1 MNADRKQEDYT
12 SQMRFS
18 RAALA
23 FLLGVAAIAATKPTV
38 KPKKPVLTP
47 DQRAAQSIMKSMSL
61 RDRVAQLI
69 VGTCYGDAP
78 ATKSPEYQKYRH
90 WVHDLRIGGFIV
102 ANRIDHGAIRNAEP
116 HAMALFLNQM
126 QKMAKTPLVIAAD
139 LERGASMRVSGGA
152 QFPYNMAY
160 GASRDLDA
168 TRYEGLATAR
178 EARAIG
184 IHWIFAPV
192 ADVNNNP
199 ENPVINIRSY
209 GESADDVAQHVAAY
223 IDGAHSD
230 AKNRV
235 LVTAKHFPGHGDT
248 DTDSH
253 MALAK
258 VTASKERLESLEFA
272 PFRAA
277 IAHGVDSIMTAHL
290 SVPALEPDEIPAT
303 VSSKVLA
310 GVLREEMKFQ
320 NIIVTDAMDMQGLA
334 QMFNQGEAA
343 VRAIEAGADV
353 LLMPLNPETVIR
365 AVVSAVEN
373 GRLKRARIDES
384 AMRVLEAKV
393 RVGIM
398 KKKFVDLDEISD
410 VFDSQDDAT
419 QAQQASDRAVT
430 LVRNEHDVLPL
441 AASAQSC
448 LVVVVERRTS
458 AAGTRMIDSYRKF
471 APKSQISVVDASMN
485 EAAMAAIAGDT
496 SKCSAIVVAAFA
508 TVAANRGTVGLNGE
522 LTPFIAKLEE
532 GPVPVAIVAMGNPY
546 LLSAFPKTAAYLATF
561 SSTPPSEV
569 SAVKALFGEIPIT
582 GKMPV
587 TIPGFAKYGDGIQMP
602 GRSR

>member
-1 MNADRKQEDYT
+1 M
-12 SQMRFS
+12 
-18 RAALA
+18 
-23 FLLGVAAIAATKPTV
+23 FLLGIAAIAATKPTP
-38 KPKKPVLTP
+38 KPKKPSLTP

-78 ATKSPEYQKYRH
+78 ATKSPEYQKYKH

-126 QKMAKTPLVIAAD
+126 QRMSKTPLVIAAD

-160 GASRDLDA
+160 GAGRDLDA
-168 TRYEGLATAR
+168 ARYEGLATAR
-178 EARAIG
+178 QARAIG

-209 GESADDVAQHVAAY
+209 GESADDVAQNVAAY

-230 AKNRV
+230 PKNRV
-235 LVTAKHFPGHGDT
+235 LLTAKHFPGHGDT

-303 VSSKVLA
+303 VSSKVLT
-310 GVLREEMKFQ
+310 GVLRDELKFQ
-320 NIIVTDAMDMQGLA
+320 NIIVTDAMDMQGLT

-365 AVVSAVEN
+365 GVVGAVEN

-384 AMRVLEAKV
+384 VMRVLEAKV
-393 RVGIM
+393 RVGVI

-410 VFDSQDDAT
+410 VFDSQEDAT
-419 QAQQASDRAVT
+419 QAQQASDHAVT

-458 AAGTRMIDSYRKF
+458 SAGTRMIDSYRKF
-471 APKSQISVVDASMN
+471 APKSQIAVVDASMN
-485 EAAMAAIAGDT
+485 AAALTAIVGDT

-508 TVAANRGTVGLNGE
+508 TVAAYRGGVGLSGE

-532 GPVPVAIVAMGNPY
+532 GPVPVTIVAMGNPY

-587 TIPGFAKYGDGIQMP
+587 TIPGFSKYGDGIQMP
-602 GRSR
+602 ARSR

>member
-1 MNADRKQEDYT
+1 
-12 SQMRFS
+12 MRLS
-18 RAALA
+18 RAALPI
-23 FLLGVAAIAATKPTV
+23 LVSIAAIAATKPAV
-38 KPKKPVLTP
+38 KAKKPALTP

-61 RDRVAQLI
+61 RDRLAQLI

-78 ATKSPEYQKYRH
+78 ATKSAEYQKYRH
-90 WVHDLRIGGFIV
+90 WVHDLHIGGFIV
-102 ANRIDHGAIRNAEP
+102 ANRIDHGVVRNAEP

-126 QKMAKTPLVIAAD
+126 QKMSKTPLLVAAD
-139 LERGASMRVSGGA
+139 LERGASMRVTGGA

-160 GASRDLDA
+160 GAGRDLDA

-178 EARAIG
+178 QARAIG
-184 IHWIFAPV
+184 VHWIFAPV

-209 GESADDVAQHVAAY
+209 GESAEEVAQNVAAY

-230 AKNRV
+230 PKNPV
-235 LVTAKHFPGHGDT
+235 LLTAKHFPGHGDT

-258 VTASKERLESLEFA
+258 VTANKDRLETLEFA

-290 SVPALEPDEIPAT
+290 SVPALEPEEIPAT
-303 VSSKVLA
+303 VSSKVLT
-310 GVLREEMKFQ
+310 GVLRDEMKFQ
-320 NIIVTDAMDMQGLA
+320 NIIVTDAMDMQGVA
-334 QMFNQGEAA
+334 QMFTPGEAA
-343 VRAIEAGADV
+343 VRAIDAGADV

-365 AVVSAVEN
+365 ALVSAVEN
-373 GRLKRARIDES
+373 GRLKRARIDDS
-384 AMRVLEAKV
+384 VMRVLEAKV
-393 RVGIM
+393 RVGVT

-410 VFDSQDDAT
+410 VFDSEDDIT
-419 QAQQASDRAVT
+419 HAQQASDRAVT

-458 AAGTRMIDSYRKF
+458 SAGTRMIDSYRKF
-471 APKSQISVVDASMN
+471 APKSQIAVVDASMN
-485 EAAMAAIAGDT
+485 AAALAAIVGDT
-496 SKCSAIVVAAFA
+496 SKCSTIVVAAFA
-508 TVAANRGTVGLNGE
+508 TVAANRGSVGLNGE
-522 LTPFIAKLEE
+522 LTPFIAKLTE
-532 GPVPVAIVAMGNPY
+532 GSIPVAIIAMGNPY

-561 SSTPPSEV
+561 SSTPPSES
-569 SAVKALFGEIPIT
+569 SAVKALFGEMPIT
-582 GKMPV
+582 GHMPV
-587 TIPGFAKYGDGIQMP
+587 TIPGFAKYGEGIQMP
-602 GRSR
+602 ARSR

>member
-1 MNADRKQEDYT
+1 
-12 SQMRFS
+12 MRFS

-23 FLLGVAAIAATKPTV
+23 FLLGVAAVAATKAPV
-38 KPKKPVLTP
+38 KTKKPALTP

-69 VGTCYGDAP
+69 VATCFGDAP
-78 ATKSPEYQKYRH
+78 ATKSPEYQKYRR
-90 WVHDLRIGGFIV
+90 WVRDLHIGGFIV
-102 ANRIDHGAIRNAEP
+102 ANRVDHGAVRNAEP

-126 QKMAKTPLVIAAD
+126 QKMSKTALLIAAD
-139 LERGASMRVSGGA
+139 FERGASMRVTGGA

-160 GASRDLDA
+160 GAGRDLDA
-168 TRYEGLATAR
+168 VHYEGLATAR

-184 IHWIFAPV
+184 VHWIFAPV

-199 ENPVINIRSY
+199 ENPVINTRSY
-209 GESADDVAQHVAAY
+209 GENAEDVAQDVAAY

-230 AKNRV
+230 PKNRV

-253 MALAK
+253 LALAK
-258 VTASKERLESLEFA
+258 VTANKERLETLEFT

-303 VSSKVLA
+303 VSSRVLT
-310 GVLREEMKFQ
+310 GVLRDELKFQ
-320 NIIVTDAMDMQGLA
+320 NLIVTDAMDMQGLA
-334 QMFNQGEAA
+334 QMFNQSEAA
-343 VRAIEAGADV
+343 IRAIDAGADV
-353 LLMPLNPETVIR
+353 LLMPLNPETVIH
-365 AVVSAVEN
+365 AVVSAIET
-373 GRLKRARIDES
+373 GRLKRARVEES
-384 AMRVLEAKV
+384 VMRVLEAKV
-393 RVGIM
+393 RVGVI
-398 KKKFVDLDEISD
+398 KKKLVDLDEISD
-410 VFDSQDDAT
+410 ALDSQDDAT
-419 QAQQASDRAVT
+419 HAQQASDRAVT

-458 AAGTRMIDSYRKF
+458 NAGTRMADSFRKF
-471 APKSQISVVDASMN
+471 APKSQISFVDSSMN
-485 EAAMAAIAGDT
+485 AAALAAIVGDT
-496 SKCSAIVVAAFA
+496 SRCSAIVVAAFS
-508 TVAANRGTVGLNGE
+508 TVAANRGTVALGGE
-522 LTPFIAKLEE
+522 LTPFVAKLTE
-532 GPVPVAIVAMGNPY
+532 GSAPVAVVALGNPY

-561 SSTPPSEV
+561 SSTAPSEL
-569 SAVKALFGEIPIT
+569 SAVKALFGEIPI
-582 GKMPV
+582 GGHMPV

-602 GRSR
+602 ARSR

>member
-1 MNADRKQEDYT
+1 
-12 SQMRFS
+12 
-18 RAALA
+18 LA
-23 FLLGVAAIAATKPTV
+23 LLGCAAAIAATKAPV
-38 KPKKPVLTP
+38 KAKKPALTP

-78 ATKSPEYQKYRH
+78 ATKSAEYVKYRH
-90 WVHDLRIGGFIV
+90 WVHDLHIGGFIV
-102 ANRIDHGAIRNAEP
+102 ANRVDHGAIRNAEP

-126 QKMAKTPLVIAAD
+126 QKLSKTPLLIAAD
-139 LERGASMRVSGGA
+139 FERGASMRVSGGA

-160 GASRDLDA
+160 GAGRDLDA

-178 EARAIG
+178 QARAIG
-184 IHWIFAPV
+184 VHWIFAPV

-209 GESADDVAQHVAAY
+209 GESADDVAQNVAAY

-230 AKNRV
+230 PKNRV
-235 LVTAKHFPGHGDT
+235 MVTAKHFPGHGDT
-248 DTDSH
+248 DTDTH

-258 VTASKERLESLEFA
+258 VTANKERLETLEFA
-272 PFRAA
+272 PFRMA
-277 IAHGVDSIMTAHL
+277 IAHGVDAIMTAHL
-290 SVPALEPDEIPAT
+290 SVPAIEPDEIPAT
-303 VSSKVLA
+303 VSSKVLT
-310 GVLREEMKFQ
+310 GVLRDEMKFQ

-343 VRAIEAGADV
+343 VRAIDAGADV
-353 LLMPLNPETVIR
+353 LLMPVNPETVIR
-365 AVVSAVEN
+365 AVISAVES
-373 GRLKRARIDES
+373 GRLKKARIDDS
-384 AMRVLEAKV
+384 VMRILEAKV
-393 RVGIM
+393 RVGVI
-398 KKKFVDLDEISD
+398 KKKLVDLDEISD
-410 VFDSQDDAT
+410 VFDSQDDTAH
-419 QAQQASDRAVT
+419 AQQASDRAVT

-441 AASAQSC
+441 AAAAQSC

-458 AAGTRMIDSYRKF
+458 SAGTRMIDAYRKF
-471 APKSQISVVDASMN
+471 APKSLIVTVDASMN
-485 EAAMAAIAGDT
+485 AAALTAIVGDT

-508 TVAANRGTVGLNGE
+508 TVAAYRGSVGLGGE
-522 LTPFIAKLEE
+522 LSPFVAKLTE
-532 GPVPVAIVAMGNPY
+532 GTVPVAIVAMGNPY

-569 SAVKALFGEIPIT
+569 SAVKALFGEIPIS

-587 TIPGFAKYGDGIQMP
+587 TIPGFAKYGDGIPMAA
-602 GRSR
+602 RSR

>member
-1 MNADRKQEDYT
+1 
-12 SQMRFS
+12 MRLT
-18 RAALA
+18 RAAA
-23 FLLGVAAIAATKPTV
+23 FLLSFAAIAATKPAV
-38 KPKKPVLTP
+38 KTKKPPATAEE
-47 DQRAAQSIMKSMSL
+47 RAAQSIMKSMNL

-69 VGTCYGDAP
+69 IATCYGDAP
-78 ATKSPEYQKYRH
+78 ATKSTEYVKYKR
-90 WVHDLRIGGFIV
+90 WVRDLHIGGFIV
-102 ANRIDHGAIRNAEP
+102 ANRVDHGAVRNAEP

-126 QKMAKTPLVIAAD
+126 QRLAKTPLLIAAD
-139 LERGASMRVSGGA
+139 FERGASMRVSGGA

-160 GASRDLDA
+160 GAARDLDA
-168 TRYEGLATAR
+168 VRYEGLATAR

-184 IHWIFAPV
+184 VHWIFAPV

-199 ENPVINIRSY
+199 ENPVINTRSY
-209 GESADDVAQHVAAY
+209 GENADDVAQDVAAY

-230 AKNRV
+230 PKNRM

-258 VTASKERLESLEFA
+258 VTANKERLETLEFT

-277 IAHGVDSIMTAHL
+277 IAHGVDAIMTAHL

-303 VSSKVLA
+303 VSSKVLT
-310 GVLREEMKFQ
+310 GVLREELKFQ

-353 LLMPLNPETVIR
+353 LLMPLNPEIVIR
-365 AVVSAVEN
+365 AVISAVED

-384 AMRVLEAKV
+384 VMRVLAAKV
-393 RVGIM
+393 RVGVV
-398 KKKFVDLDEISD
+398 KKKLVDLDEISD
-410 VFDSQDDAT
+410 VFDSQEDVT

-430 LVRNEHDVLPL
+430 LVRNEHDVLPF
-441 AASAQSC
+441 AASAPSC

-458 AAGTRMIDSYRKF
+458 TAGQRMIDAYRKF
-471 APKSQISVVDASMN
+471 SPKAQIVSVDASMN
-485 EAAMAAIAGDT
+485 AAALAATVGDT
-496 SKCSAIVVAAFA
+496 SKCSAIVVAAFS
-508 TVAANRGTVGLNGE
+508 TVAAYRGSVGLSGE
-522 LTPFIAKLEE
+522 LTPFVAKLTE
-532 GPVPVAIVAMGNPY
+532 GSTPVALVAMGNPY

-569 SAVKALFGEIPIT
+569 SAVKALFGEIAI
-582 GKMPV
+582 GGHLPV
-587 TIPGFAKYGDGIQMP
+587 TIPGFAKYGDGITLQA
-602 GRSR
+602 RSR

>member
-1 MNADRKQEDYT
+1 
-12 SQMRFS
+12 MRLS
-18 RAALA
+18 RAALP
-23 FLLGVAAIAATKPTV
+23 LLASIAAIAATKPAV
-38 KPKKPVLTP
+38 KAKKLVLTP
-47 DQRAAQSIMKSMSL
+47 DQRAAQSIMKSLSL

-78 ATKSPEYQKYRH
+78 ATKSAEYQKYRH
-90 WVHDLRIGGFIV
+90 WVHDLHIGGFIV
-102 ANRIDHGAIRNAEP
+102 ANRIDHGAVRNAEP

-126 QKMAKTPLVIAAD
+126 QKMSKTPLLVAAD
-139 LERGASMRVSGGA
+139 LERGASMRVTGGA

-160 GASRDLDA
+160 GAGRDLDA

-178 EARAIG
+178 QARAVG

-199 ENPVINIRSY
+199 ENPVINVRSY
-209 GESADDVAQHVAAY
+209 GESAEDVAQNVAAY

-230 AKNRV
+230 PKNRV
-235 LVTAKHFPGHGDT
+235 MLTAKHFPGHGDT

-258 VTASKERLESLEFA
+258 VTANKDRLETLEFT

-290 SVPALEPDEIPAT
+290 SVPALEPEEIPAT
-303 VSSKVLA
+303 VSSKVLT
-310 GVLREEMKFQ
+310 GVLRDEMKFQ
-320 NIIVTDAMDMQGLA
+320 NIIVTDAMDMQGVA
-334 QMFNQGEAA
+334 QMFTQGEAA
-343 VRAIEAGADV
+343 VRAIDAGADV

-365 AVVSAVEN
+365 ALVSAVEN
-373 GRLKRARIDES
+373 GRLKRTRIDES
-384 AMRVLEAKV
+384 VMRVLEAKV
-393 RVGIM
+393 RVGVM

-410 VFDSQDDAT
+410 VFDSEEDIT
-419 QAQQASDRAVT
+419 RAQQASDRAVT

-441 AASAQSC
+441 ATSAQSC

-458 AAGTRMIDSYRKF
+458 SAGTRMIDSYRKF
-471 APKSQISVVDASMN
+471 APKSQIVVVDASMN
-485 EAAMAAIAGDT
+485 AAALAAIVGDT
-496 SKCSAIVVAAFA
+496 SKCSTIVIAAFA
-508 TVAANRGTVGLNGE
+508 TVAANRGSVGLNGE
-522 LTPFIAKLEE
+522 LTPFIAKLTE
-532 GPVPVAIVAMGNPY
+532 GPAPVAIVAMGNPY

-569 SAVKALFGEIPIT
+569 SAVKALFGEMPIA
-582 GKMPV
+582 GHMPV
-587 TIPGFAKYGDGIQMP
+587 TIPGFAKYADGIQLP
-602 GRSR
+602 ARSR

>member
-1 MNADRKQEDYT
+1 
-12 SQMRFS
+12 
-18 RAALA
+18 
-23 FLLGVAAIAATKPTV
+23 
-38 KPKKPVLTP
+38 
-47 DQRAAQSIMKSMSL
+47 MSL

-78 ATKSPEYQKYRH
+78 ATKSADYQKYRH
-90 WVHDLRIGGFIV
+90 WVHDLHIGGFIV

-126 QKMAKTPLVIAAD
+126 QKMSKTPLLVAAD

-160 GASRDLDA
+160 GAGRDLDA

-178 EARAIG
+178 QARAVG

-209 GESADDVAQHVAAY
+209 GESAEDVAQNVAAY

-230 AKNRV
+230 PKNRV
-235 LVTAKHFPGHGDT
+235 LLTAKHFPGHGDT
-248 DTDSH
+248 DTDTH

-258 VTASKERLESLEFA
+258 VTANKDRLETLEFA

-290 SVPALEPDEIPAT
+290 AVPALEPEEIPAT
-303 VSSKVLA
+303 VSSKVLT

-320 NIIVTDAMDMQGLA
+320 NIIVTDAMDMQGVA
-334 QMFNQGEAA
+334 QMFTQGEAA
-343 VRAIEAGADV
+343 VRAIDAGADV
-353 LLMPLNPETVIR
+353 LLMPLNPEAVIR
-365 AVVSAVEN
+365 ALVSAVEN
-373 GRLKRARIDES
+373 GRLKRTRIDES
-384 AMRVLEAKV
+384 VMRVLEAKV
-393 RVGIM
+393 RVGVM

-410 VFDSQDDAT
+410 VFDSEDDVAR
-419 QAQQASDRAVT
+419 AQQASDRAVT

-458 AAGTRMIDSYRKF
+458 SAGTRMIDSYRKF
-471 APKSQISVVDASMN
+471 APKSQIMIVDASMN
-485 EAAMAAIAGDT
+485 AAALTAIAGDT
-496 SKCSAIVVAAFA
+496 SKCSTVVIAAFA
-508 TVAANRGTVGLNGE
+508 TVAANRGSVGLNGE
-522 LTPFIAKLEE
+522 LTPFIAKLTE
-532 GPVPVAIVAMGNPY
+532 GPSPVAIVAMGNPY

-561 SSTPPSEV
+561 SSTPPSELA
-569 SAVKALFGEIPIT
+569 AVKALFGEMPI
-582 GKMPV
+582 GGHLPV
-587 TIPGFAKYGDGIQMP
+587 TIPGFAKYGDGIQLP
-602 GRSR
+602 ARSR